1 MSLHLYSAN
10 YTILVEIPIAQLTPL
25 DEALRLQALRPYQ
38 LFNTMQDE
46 TFAEL
51 VRLAAK
57 LFNVPIGIIAFVEEE
72 EVRFGLNYG
81 LAPELDR
88 VNRWETLCS
97 IAMLHEEISVFEDL
111 QANPCDLINPL
122 LVNRLNLG
130 FYAGCALRT
139 PEGYSIGVLCVIDH
153 QPRQFSPAEATLLQS
168 LAGAVMSLLDLR
180 LQLLQQPTWNQQ
192 LWASV
197 HAHIDT
203 SVAHL
208 SILAAIPGSQ
218 TPADTQAA
226 QASALAEMGQIV
238 EGLTAHIR
246 ALQH

>member
-1 MSLHLYSAN
+1 MSTPPTALN
-10 YTILVEIPIAQLTPL
+10 PL

-81 LAPELDR
+81 LDPELDR

-97 IAMLHEEISVFEDL
+97 VAMLHEEISVFEDL
-111 QANPCDLINPL
+111 AAQPCDLINPA
-122 LVNRLNLG
+122 LVHRLNLG
-130 FYAGCALRT
+130 FYAGSALRT

-153 QPRQFSPAEATLLQS
+153 KPRTFSPAEANLLQR
-168 LAGAVMSLLDLR
+168 LGNVVMSLLNLR
-180 LQLLQQPTWNQQ
+180 LHLLQQPTWNQR

-197 HAHIDT
+197 YARIDT
-203 SVAHL
+203 SITRL
-208 SILAAIPGSQ
+208 ETLAALAQWEDQPDS
-218 TPADTQAA
+218 PAA
-226 QASALAEMGQIV
+226 QAYQASTLDEILQVILVLTEHIEALRG
-238 EGLTAHIR
+238 
-246 ALQH
+246 